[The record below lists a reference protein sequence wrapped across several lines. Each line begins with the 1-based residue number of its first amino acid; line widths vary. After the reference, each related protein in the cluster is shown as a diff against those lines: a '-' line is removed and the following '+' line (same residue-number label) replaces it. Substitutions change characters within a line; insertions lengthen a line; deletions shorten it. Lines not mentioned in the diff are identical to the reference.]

1 MAISGLNK
9 KGMFEM
15 ISLTLKESVI
25 LFDKKYYSQI
35 AGDAMGSPL
44 RRTLAGISFVIMK
57 VISWKIPK
65 KIAKQFITKVMKWYF
80 WLA

>member
-44 RRTLAGISFVIMK
+44 RRTLADISFVIMK
-57 VISWKIPK
+57 VIS
-65 KIAKQFITKVMKWYF
+65 
-80 WLA
+80 